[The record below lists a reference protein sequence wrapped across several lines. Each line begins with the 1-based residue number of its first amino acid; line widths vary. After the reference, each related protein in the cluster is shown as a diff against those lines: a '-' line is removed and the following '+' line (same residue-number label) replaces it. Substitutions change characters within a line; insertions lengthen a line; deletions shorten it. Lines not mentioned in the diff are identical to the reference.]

1 MAGNLRRLVPGVGI
15 LCFLMFFSGQNSLG
29 SQSASDD
36 HTASSGFV
44 IPKKT
49 RSVLTSDEMK
59 GKMLYSYYCTICHGN
74 TGKGDGF
81 NSYILSTHPRNF
93 TDTAR
98 MTALSDSQIQKV
110 VLNGGRAQGESPEM
124 PAWGGVLTEKQ
135 AAELTSFIRTF
146 ARENDEKK

>member
-1 MAGNLRRLVPGVGI
+1 
-15 LCFLMFFSGQNSLG
+15 
-29 SQSASDD
+29 
-36 HTASSGFV
+36 
-44 IPKKT
+44 
-49 RSVLTSDEMK
+49 
-59 GKMLYSYYCTICHGN
+59 
-74 TGKGDGF
+74 
-81 NSYILSTHPRNF
+81 
-93 TDTAR
+93 